1 MSRPATGAEAENRPT
16 LSTSEPAGQPGDAAS
31 LRDQALSIIYLNIS
45 DIVYH
50 LSVSNGEY
58 RFADVNPAF
67 YQVTLLS
74 PDQVIGKRVQDV
86 IPEPSLSVV
95 LGHYSEAIRTGQ
107 TQRWEETSDYPAGKK
122 VGEVS
127 VTPVFDAAGN
137 CSDLVGTVH
146 DITALV
152 NREQRLQSANAR
164 FAQLAHQV
172 PGALFELSRDESG
185 RINCTYI
192 SAMAYQLFELAPEDI
207 EADCMR
213 LIDLIVP
220 KDRSRLL
227 RALNKSSEDMQ
238 QLRMEFQVALPRK
251 GLCWREVHAMPSRT
265 PDGRTMWHGFT
276 DDISGRKDSEQ
287 AILHFNEKLERRA
300 HYDALTGLP
309 NRALFRDRLEQGIRQ
324 AADTPGGEIAL
335 LFIDL
340 DRFKEVND
348 LLGHDA
354 GDALLIQAAR
364 RISACVRRRDT
375 VARLGGDE
383 FTVILTEATELAHIE
398 QIAQQILDTLAAPF
412 HIKDQQVQAAGSIGI
427 ARYPADARDSEEL
440 MRNADHAMYRSK
452 AEGRNQLTFFESDMQ
467 AAALRRLKMINDLR
481 RGLPENQF
489 ELYFQP
495 IVNLKN
501 NRIVKA
507 EALLRWNR
515 SNDEIIG
522 PADFIQTAEESGL
535 IHEIGDWVFCTAAD
549 YAKQWS
555 RQLGH
560 RFQISINK
568 SPLQFQPHPRS
579 MSWTDHLRQRGV
591 APGCIN
597 VEITEG
603 LLLNLSDS
611 VYEKL
616 AELHSSGI
624 ETSIDDFGTGYSS
637 MSYLKRLDIDYLKID
652 QSFVAEML
660 QDKTSQTIT
669 ETIIVM
675 AHKLGLKVIAEG
687 VETKAQ
693 RDWLADHD
701 CDYAQGFLFSRPVSA
716 DVFGS
721 MLH

>member
-1 MSRPATGAEAENRPT
+1 MAGRGTGNEAKHRRT
-16 LSTSEPAGQPGDAAS
+16 LTASEPDGPTGDAAS

-45 DIVYH
+45 DVIYH
-50 LSVSNGEY
+50 LSVRDGEF

-74 PDQVIGKRVQDV
+74 PDQVIGKLVQEV

-95 LGHYSEAIRTGQ
+95 LRHYGDAIRTGQ

-127 VTPVFDAAGN
+127 VTPVFDPDGR

-152 NREQRLQSANAR
+152 SREQRLQEANAR
-164 FAQLAHQV
+164 FSQLAQQV
-172 PGALFELSRDESG
+172 PGALFELSRDQSG
-185 RINCTYI
+185 RISCSYI
-192 SAMAYQLFELAPEDI
+192 SAMARALFELSPETI
-207 EADCMR
+207 QADCR
-213 LIDLIVP
+213 SLIDLIVP
-220 KDRSRLL
+220 EDRSRLL
-227 RALNKSSEDMQ
+227 RALHKSSEDLN

-251 GLCWREVHAMPSRT
+251 GLCWREVNAMPSRV
-265 PDGRTMWHGFT
+265 PDGRTVWYGFT
-276 DDISGRKDSEQ
+276 DDISGRKNAEQ
-287 AILHFNEKLERRA
+287 VIQHVNEKLERRA

-309 NRALFRDRLEQGIRQ
+309 NRALFRDRLEQGIRH
-324 AADTPGGEIAL
+324 AADSANGEIAL

-348 LLGHDA
+348 LLGHDG
-354 GDALLIQAAR
+354 GDALLIRAAQ
-364 RISACVRRRDT
+364 RISACVRPGDT

-383 FTVILTEATELAHIE
+383 FTVILTETSELAHIE
-398 QIAQQILDTLAAPF
+398 QTAQQILDTLSMPF
-412 HIKDQQVQAAGSIGI
+412 HIKSQQVQVAGSIGI

-452 AEGRNQLTFFESDMQ
+452 AGGRNQLTFFESEMQ
-467 AAALRRLKMINDLR
+467 AAALHRLKLINDLR
-481 RGLPENQF
+481 RGLPEKQF

-507 EALLRWNR
+507 EALLRWHR
-515 SNDEIIG
+515 SNDEMIA
-522 PADFIQTAEESGL
+522 PADFIQTAEEAGL
-535 IHEIGDWVFCTAAD
+535 IHEIGDWVFCTAAE
-549 YAKQWS
+549 YAKSWS
-555 RQLGH
+555 SRLGH

-579 MSWTDHLRQRGV
+579 MNWTEHLRRLGL

-611 VYEKL
+611 VFDKL
-616 AELHSSGI
+616 AELQSSGI

-652 QSFVAEML
+652 QSFVAEMMH
-660 QDKTSQTIT
+660 DKTSKTIT

-687 VETKAQ
+687 VEHQAQ
-693 RDWLADHD
+693 RDWLIRHD

-716 DVFGS
+716 DVFAS
-721 MLH
+721 TLH